1 MKVYFKGKNGELFP
15 KIFPMSAIE
24 IQDIIDR
31 IDKVTKDDVLT
42 FHIGEFDNKGVPYQ
56 LCGKEFTADIYKLN
70 VLAEKMKALDRN
82 ENAAFCALVK
92 AYPPKKIDDALNM
105 CYSAGSIP
113 ILPCSNACELG
124 YWVIDNDMMTELN
137 DIPDNV
143 VELLDPQHIGE
154 VYLERYGGVI
164 ENEYYCDVKEYESTN
179 IEITVDKESGS
190 SFRLLCSRDND
201 EKHAQWYE
209 LPTDRDTLKE
219 MYDMRCHKI
228 ESVLPSIQEVYDMG
242 VIYALNDIAKRLK
255 NSDRGDIIKL
265 KAIMEAENTQN
276 ILAADHYSKILD
288 KYELDRSTATL
299 NEFGHK
305 YLERLLP
312 KKINLKNIDLSSFG
326 EKMLMRSRGNITSYG
341 AISGK
346 GMELYPNRNN
356 AQEQEDDEDLDEDEG
371 MTMGGLSQ

>member
-31 IDKVTKDDVLT
+31 VDKVNEDDVLT

-56 LCGKEFTADIYKLN
+56 LCGKEFTADVYKLN
-70 VLAEKMKALDRN
+70 VLAEKMKQLESHEMAVFKGLLDN
-82 ENAAFCALVK
+82 TK
-92 AYPPKKIDDALNM
+92 HKKIDDILNM
-105 CYSAGSIP
+105 AYSASDISAVPCRDHNDLGEMVLENDLMP
-113 ILPCSNACELG
+113 EYAELPDE
-124 YWVIDNDMMTELN
+124 VIAVFDREK
-137 DIPDNV
+137 V
-143 VELLDPQHIGE
+143 GKEFVKQH
-154 VYLERYGGVI
+154 GGVI
-164 ENEYYCDVKEYESTN
+164 SDGYYCDFDEYEPVN
-179 IEITVDKESGS
+179 IEITVGKESGS
-190 SFRLLCSRDND
+190 LFRLLCSPDNN

-228 ESVLPSIQEVYDMG
+228 ESVLPSINEVYDMG

-265 KAIMEAENTQN
+265 KAVMDAKNSHSVG
-276 ILAADHYSKILD
+276 AVDHYSKLLD

-305 YLERLLP
+305 YLECLLP
-312 KKINLKNIDLSSFG
+312 EMDRIKDADLSSFG
-326 EKMLMRSRGNITSYG
+326 EKIMIRIGANITAYG
-341 AISGK
+341 ALSGE
-346 GMELYPNRNN
+346 GMKLYPDRNN
-356 AQEQEDDEDLDEDEG
+356 AQEQEDDEDMDEDEG
-371 MTMGGLSQ
+371 MTMGGVCQ